1 MRLGRDNLD
10 KYLTTDDLIL
20 YLNKSDKID
29 VIEKK
34 TIKEKK
40 KLKLNKKHIY
50 VSIVILA
57 VLHLVFTALPM
68 VFKDSSN
75 VLLGHQYEIVFSK
88 DQESTQRLVGSV
100 VRIENID
107 PQTIEVGD
115 HVLVYGLYE
124 NNYYWEVTVV
134 DINFA
139 NQTVDATYD
148 DVIRNTYTYDEIE
161 GLISQEANLMG
172 IFYYTASTPR

>member
-1 MRLGRDNLD
+1 
-10 KYLTTDDLIL
+10 
-20 YLNKSDKID
+20 
-29 VIEKK
+29 
-34 TIKEKK
+34 
-40 KLKLNKKHIY
+40 
-50 VSIVILA
+50 
-57 VLHLVFTALPM
+57 M
-68 VFKDSSN
+68 VFKDFSN